1 MVCSSSTRDCSLDAI
16 LQLLDL
22 RQKTDSPQ
30 KVVAKCMR
38 GNQCAPYNYK
48 LLCNAKLFILASS
61 LWANGD

>member
-30 KVVAKCMR
+30 KVVAKCMHR
-38 GNQCAPYNYK
+38 NQCATYNYK